1 VSRALI
7 LQTVVICA
15 AILCVVLLID
25 YAFDTWLLPK
35 PPPYNPSTTLG
46 ITLLVAPPV
55 VFSLIWQGERMR
67 RALAD
72 LAQERAIRVEE
83 AEQARDAAQAATRA
97 KSVFLANMS
106 HEIRTPL
113 NGVLGMTQALQ
124 AKELGSEAHEMVDT
138 IRESGATL
146 MTIVN
151 DVLDLSKIESGRMEI
166 FPVDARLADVV
177 ESCRRLFNPDA
188 REKDIEIYAT
198 IDPSVPDRL
207 SFDATRVRQ
216 CLCNLVSNAI
226 KFTDDGKVTIRAF
239 AAKEADSKTRIGIT
253 VADTGPGI
261 DGRTQHR
268 LFKAFSQADQST
280 TRRHGGTGLGLA
292 ISRDLARLMGGD
304 IAVKSRPGAGAEF
317 TLSFLAAPARRPAP
331 RLRPQA
337 SRTAPSAGAKES
349 LDQRASRI
357 RGAQILLTDDNAI
370 NRQVARLFLQP
381 QGAEIT
387 EAGNGREALDLL
399 EKRPFDLVLLDCN
412 MPVMDGME
420 AIVRIR
426 SSGAPWA
433 RLPVIALTANAMNGD
448 RERLLALGMSGYVSK
463 PVDRLELY
471 AEIERVLGA
480 AEPST
485 QVAPVAAG
493 VPANDGPDLGDVLR
507 TIERIAKRS

>member
-1 VSRALI
+1 MSRALI
-7 LQTVVICA
+7 LRTVVICA
-15 AILCVVLLID
+15 PILCVVLLID

-35 PPPYNPSTTLG
+35 PPPYNPWTTMW
-46 ITLLVAPPV
+46 IVVLVAPPV
-55 VFSLIWQGERMR
+55 IFLLIWQGERMR
-67 RALAD
+67 KALTD
-72 LAQERAIRVEE
+72 LAQERATRVEE
-83 AEQARDAAQAATRA
+83 AEKARDDAQAATRA
-97 KSVFLANMS
+97 KSTFLASMS

-113 NGVLGMTQALQ
+113 NGVLGMTQALR
-124 AKELGSEAHEMVDT
+124 AKDLDPEAHEMVET

-151 DVLDLSKIESGRMEI
+151 DVLDLSKIESGHMDI
-166 FPVDARLADVV
+166 LPVDARLADVV
-177 ESCRRLFNPDA
+177 ESCCRLFKLEA
-188 REKDIEIYAT
+188 SVKGLELCAT

-226 KFTDDGKVTIRAF
+226 KFTDRGRITIRVS
-239 AAKEADSKTRIGIT
+239 AAKEVDGRTNLSIA

-261 DGRTQHR
+261 DGKTQDR
-268 LFKAFSQADQST
+268 LFQAFSQADQST

-304 IAVKSRPGAGAEF
+304 IVVKSRPGAGAEF
-317 TLSFLAAPARRPAP
+317 TLSFLAAPASRPAP
-331 RLRPQA
+331 KPR
-337 SRTAPSAGAKES
+337 APAAPIFKETP
-349 LDQRASRI
+349 DQRVSRM
-357 RGAQILLTDDNAI
+357 RGARILLTDDNAI

-387 EAGNGREALDLL
+387 EADNGREALDLL
-399 EKRPFDLVLLDCN
+399 EKQPFDLVLLDCN

-426 SSGAPWA
+426 SSGQPWST
-433 RLPVIALTANAMNGD
+433 LPVIALTANAMSGD

-480 AEPST
+480 AAEASPRT
-485 QVAPVAAG
+485 APVASG
-493 VPANDGPDLGDVLR
+493 IPANDGPDLGDVLR
-507 TIERIAKRS
+507 TIERIAKR

>member
-1 VSRALI
+1 VSRALVLRTI
-7 LQTVVICA
+7 GICA
-15 AILCVVLLID
+15 AILAVVLLID
-25 YAFDTWLLPK
+25 YIFDTYLLPK
-35 PPPYNPSTTLG
+35 PPPYNPWTTLW
-46 ITLLVAPPV
+46 ITLLVSPPI
-55 VFSLIWQGERMR
+55 VFWLLWQGERMR
-67 RALAD
+67 KAMAD
-72 LAQERAIRVEE
+72 LAQERATRLAE

-124 AKELGSEAHEMVDT
+124 AGELGSEAHEMVET

-146 MTIVN
+146 MTSVD

-166 FPVDARLADVV
+166 FPVDSRLADVV
-177 ESCRRLFNPDA
+177 EGCSRLFRPEA
-188 REKDIEIYAT
+188 SEKGIEVYAT
-198 IDPSVPDRL
+198 VDPSVPDRL

-216 CLCNLVSNAI
+216 CLYNLVSNAI
-226 KFTDDGKVTIRAF
+226 KFTDRGKITIRASGG
-239 AAKEADSKTRIGIT
+239 KEADGRTRINVA

-261 DGRTQHR
+261 DTKTQDR
-268 LFKAFSQADQST
+268 LFQAFSQADQST
-280 TRRHGGTGLGLA
+280 TRRHRGTGLGLA

-304 IAVKSRPGAGAEF
+304 IVVRSRPGAGAEF
-317 TLSFLAAPARRPAP
+317 TLSFLAAPARHPAP
-331 RLRPQA
+331 KPRPQ
-337 SRTAPSAGAKES
+337 RTAPAAKQIADQGAT
-349 LDQRASRI
+349 RV
-357 RGAQILLTDDNAI
+357 RGARILLTDDNAI

-381 QGAEIT
+381 LGAEIT

-399 EKRPFDLVLLDCN
+399 EKQPFDLVLLDCN

-433 RLPVIALTANAMNGD
+433 RLPVIALTANAMSGD
-448 RERLLALGMSGYVSK
+448 RERLIALGMSGYVSK

-480 AEPST
+480 ASD
-485 QVAPVAAG
+485 VSSASAPVAPG

>member
-7 LQTVVICA
+7 LRTVVICT

-35 PPPYNPSTTLG
+35 PPPYNPWTTMW
-46 ITLLVAPPV
+46 IVVLVAPPV
-55 VFSLIWQGERMR
+55 VFSLIWQGERVR

-72 LAQERAIRVEE
+72 LAQERAIRLAE
-83 AEQARDAAQAATRA
+83 AEQARDAAQVATRA
-97 KSVFLANMS
+97 KSTFLANMS

-124 AKELGSEAHEMVDT
+124 AKDLDSEAHEMVET

-151 DVLDLSKIESGRMEI
+151 DVLDLSKIESGRMDI
-166 FPVDARLADVV
+166 FPVDSRLADVV
-177 ESCRRLFNPDA
+177 ESCCRLFKPEAND
-188 REKDIEIYAT
+188 KSIELDAT
-198 IDPSVPDRL
+198 IDPSIPDRL

-226 KFTDDGKVTIRAF
+226 KFTDHGKVSIRASGTTADGK
-239 AAKEADSKTRIGIT
+239 TRVSVT

-261 DGRTQHR
+261 DGKTQDR
-268 LFKAFSQADQST
+268 LFQAFAQADQSA

-304 IAVKSRPGAGAEF
+304 IVVKSRPGAGAEF
-317 TLSFLAAPARRPAP
+317 TLSFVASSPRRAAPNP
-331 RLRPQA
+331 RPQ
-337 SRTAPSAGAKES
+337 TAQTPKEPA
-349 LDQRASRI
+349 DQRASRI
-357 RGAQILLTDDNAI
+357 RGARVLLTDDNAI

-381 QGAEIT
+381 QGAVIT

-399 EKRPFDLVLLDCN
+399 EKQPFDLVLLDCN

-426 SSGAPWA
+426 SSGQPWST
-433 RLPVIALTANAMNGD
+433 LPVIALTANAMSGD

-480 AEPST
+480 AEAST
-485 QVAPVAAG
+485 HTAPAAPG

-507 TIERIAKRS
+507 TIERIARRS

>member
-7 LQTVVICA
+7 LRTIGICA
-15 AILCVVLLID
+15 AILAVVLLTD
-25 YAFDTWLLPK
+25 YIFDTYLLPK
-35 PPPYNPSTTLG
+35 PPPYNPWTTLW
-46 ITLLVAPPV
+46 ITVLVSPPIIFTLL
-55 VFSLIWQGERMR
+55 WQGERVR
-67 RALAD
+67 TALSD
-72 LAQERAIRVEE
+72 LAQERAIRLAE

-124 AKELGSEAHEMVDT
+124 AKEIDPEAHEMVET
-138 IRESGATL
+138 IRESGVTL

-151 DVLDLSKIESGRMEI
+151 DVLDLSKIESGRMDI
-166 FPVDARLADVV
+166 FPVDSRLAEVI
-177 ESCRRLFNPDA
+177 ESCCRLFKPEA
-188 REKDIEIYAT
+188 REKGIDLNVIV
-198 IDPSVPDRL
+198 DPSVPDRL
-207 SFDATRVRQ
+207 SFDATRIRQ
-216 CLCNLVSNAI
+216 CLCNLVSNAT
-226 KFTDDGKVTIRAF
+226 KFTDHGKVSIRASG
-239 AAKEADSKTRIGIT
+239 AKEAEGKTRISVT

-261 DGRTQHR
+261 DSKMQDR
-268 LFKAFSQADQST
+268 LFQAFAQADQST
-280 TRRHGGTGLGLA
+280 KRRHSGTGLGLT

-304 IAVKSRPGAGAEF
+304 IVVKSRPGAGAEF
-317 TLSFLAAPARRPAP
+317 TLSFVAAPARHPAP
-331 RLRPQA
+331 KPRPQQAA
-337 SRTAPSAGAKES
+337 SAALAAKES
-349 LDQRASRI
+349 TDQRASRI
-357 RGAQILLTDDNAI
+357 RGARVLLTDDNAI

-381 QGAEIT
+381 QGAVIT

-399 EKRPFDLVLLDCN
+399 EKQAFDLVLLDCN

-433 RLPVIALTANAMNGD
+433 TLPVIALTANAMSGD

-480 AEPST
+480 AADTPSH
-485 QVAPVAAG
+485 VAPVAPG

-507 TIERIAKRS
+507 TIERIAKR